1 MFKLTGSAYQ
11 KLEDIV
17 IKERIT
23 PDEKLFIRLSMGIG

>member
-11 KLEDIV
+11 KLEEII
-17 IKERIT
+17 IKEQIT